1 MPIEAT
7 GQVASDAVKAMQSQP
22 LALALLIVNIGFLA
36 FAGYVLGEVASNA
49 GERNKSQLEL
59 ITSLVRDIRDCRQGP
74 ADQRTELGD
83 LPALGNPPLPQRR
96 PADAP

>member
-1 MPIEAT
+1 MMAIEAT

-22 LALALLIVNIGFLA
+22 LALALLIVNVGFLA

-59 ITSLVRDIRDCRQGP
+59 IATLVRDIRDCRQP
-74 ADQRTELGD
+74 AKPAWLELPLLD
-83 LPALGNPPLPQRR
+83 SRAELKWPP
-96 PADAP
+96 